1 MDVTSPEPLPDN
13 HPLFAH
19 PKAIVTPHL
28 SGDVENEMDEVVRM
42 CVAGVKRWRKGDGLW
57 GVVDVDK
64 GY

>member
-1 MDVTSPEPLPDN
+1 MDVTSPEPLPDK

-19 PKAIVTPHL
+19 ERAIVTPHL

-42 CVAGVKRWRKGDGLW
+42 CVAGVQRWRKGKGLW
-57 GVVDVDK
+57 GVVDAEK